1 GMSLL
6 EEALAAV
13 GPDKVLDGETAFRL
27 HDTFGFPLDLTA
39 DVCRER
45 GVTVD
50 EAGFDKAMDRQ
61 RDQARAAGKFRQSVA
76 LEYSGVPTGFHGYD
90 VMTRDAVIVA
100 LYRDGS
106 AVERLE
112 AGERGVVVLDHTPF
126 YAEAGGQVGDKGTI
140 ERRAAAGDAGA
151 AADGANGGAAASFE
165 VDDTLRIQADVSGHH
180 GVLRSGSLSVG
191 DPVTAAVDVTSRQR
205 IMRNHSVTHLMHKA
219 LREVLGSHV
228 QQKGSLV
235 DAERTRFDF
244 SHNAPVTAAQVREI

>member
-50 EAGFDKAMDRQ
+50 EAGFDKAMARQ
-61 RDQARAAGKFRQSVA
+61 RDQARAAGKFRQSTA
-76 LEYSGVPTGFHGYD
+76 LEYSGAPTRFHGYEVLD
-90 VMTRDAVIVA
+90 KDAVVVA
-100 LYRDGS
+100 LYRDGT

-112 AGERGVVVLDHTPF
+112 AGERGVVVLDRTPF

-140 ERRAAAGDAGA
+140 ERRG
-151 AADGANGGAAASFE
+151 DGATAVAARFA

-180 GVLRSGSLSVG
+180 GVLESGSLAVG
-191 DPVTAAVDVTSRQR
+191 DHVSAAVDVQS
-205 IMRNHSVTHLMHKA
+205 
-219 LREVLGSHV
+219 
-228 QQKGSLV
+228 
-235 DAERTRFDF
+235 
-244 SHNAPVTAAQVREI
+244 